1 MNQALETFAGQK
13 LLHPLLRDNKLQ
25 SEHLKQIIVVLSG
38 VFKTKVLLLLQ
49 KQWQNMRSGELGI
62 RSFTR
67 ILTNNL

>member
-13 LLHPLLRDNKLQ
+13 LLHLLLRDSKLQ
-25 SEHLKQIIVVLSG
+25 NEHLKPIIVALSG

-62 RSFTR
+62 RSFTP